1 MAWTVY
7 VPGGICLISKNPSL
21 SVTAEMA
28 GPCGGKTTI
37 VALPMAAPE
46 GSKTCPL
53 SERDG
58 ACANRLPLAK
68 SKQIQAANR
77 VGDLMLNECG
87 VIEAPE
93 PFCVRV
99 IEVCRLRQQ
108 LPHHRRRGSRAKESF
123 PGRLSAKPEGWFDAA
138 EQSDGRHAGP

>member
-53 SERDG
+53 SEPDG
-58 ACANRLPLAK
+58 ACAGRLPPAK
-68 SKQIQAANR
+68 SKHIQAANR
-77 VGDLMLNECG
+77 VNDLMRNECE

-93 PFCVRV
+93 HFCMRV

-108 LPHHRRRGSRAKESF
+108 LPHRRRQGSREKESS
-123 PGRLSAKPEGWFDAA
+123 PGCLSAKPEG
-138 EQSDGRHAGP
+138 SVRRR